1 MKINILFTSFLAGL
15 ALCGCVSSCSSSSR
29 ISNSDEAVPALLEEA
44 SRSIDAQDFEKAM
57 DMALQAL
64 SLSEANPILK
74 VKALHTIVGI
84 DIMAAA
90 TTMPGR
96 KPLRR
101 KTLPG
106 SMISRKN
113 LRPSSY
119 PRQSSALTRKSLQ
132 IQDATM
138 KASPTRVKPFFWR
151 SRRPIW
157 KNRPNRVI

>member
-1 MKINILFTSFLAGL
+1 MEMKINILFTSFLAGL

-74 VKALHTIVGI
+74 VRTLHTIVGI
-84 DIMAAA
+84 DIMASRDDDAW
-90 TTMPGR
+90 
-96 KPLRR
+96 KRR

-106 SMISRKN
+106 STISRKN

-119 PRQSSALTRKSLQ
+119 PRQSSALTRRFLQ
-132 IQDATM
+132 IQGATM
-138 KASPTRVKPFFWR
+138 KASLTRVKPFSWR

-157 KNRPNRVI
+157 KSRPNRVI